1 MFVAYAQKTDT
12 SAKKP
17 VTGLPLSLDHNCGNK
32 KEIQLVKAR
41 CMDKKPIRMSVKDAR
56 YNSKNGI
63 DRVAGSL
70 AVTRALGDAYLKRK
84 NLSFEPY
91 KQYVPYIT
99 AEPEVTVHK
108 LNPKSDRFLILATDG
123 LWERL
128 ENDEVSL
135 HISRWQHS

>member
-1 MFVAYAQKTDT
+1 MFLVFVQRTDT
-12 SAKKP
+12 PAEKLVS
-17 VTGLPLSLDHNCGNK
+17 GLPLSQDHNCGNK
-32 KEIQLVKAR
+32 KEIELVKDR
-41 CMDKKPIRMSVKDAR
+41 CMDRKPIRMSVKDAQ

-84 NLSFEPY
+84 NLSFDPY

-99 AEPEVTVHK
+99 AEPEISMHK

-128 ENDEVSL
+128 ENDEVNV
-135 HISRWQHS
+135 HIIFWQYS